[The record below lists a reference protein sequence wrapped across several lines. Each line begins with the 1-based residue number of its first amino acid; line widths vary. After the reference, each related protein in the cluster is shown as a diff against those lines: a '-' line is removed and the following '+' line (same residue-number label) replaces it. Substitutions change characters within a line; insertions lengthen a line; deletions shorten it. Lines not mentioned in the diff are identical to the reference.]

1 MMMEKLDAYKR
12 IEKLRE
18 LINYHNDLYN
28 KNIPEISDEEY
39 DKLYFELVELEEMF
53 PSLIDEN
60 SPTQKIRYEVVS
72 ELKKVKHEYQS
83 MLSLDKTK
91 DINKVAAFLGEKE
104 WIAMLKLDGLTCRL
118 TYDKGKLV
126 RAETR
131 GNGEVGEDITHNA
144 MVIPSIPKYISYKDV
159 LVVDGE
165 MMCLPEDFKQFESE
179 YANCRNF
186 AAGSIRL
193 LDSKG
198 CEKRH
203 LTFVA
208 WDVITGY
215 DEEADDRLNKKLTH
229 LLEYNFLIVP
239 FTTSF
244 YENSIDEAIDFL
256 KNETIKYPIDG
267 IVFKYNK
274 NNEYN
279 EAGKTE
285 HHFRGGLG
293 YKFYDEMTYTTL
305 EDIEYTMGRTGILTP
320 VAIFKPVD
328 IEGAEISRASLH
340 NLTILRQ
347 TLGDTPHY
355 GQKVGVFR
363 ANMIN
368 PQIGD
373 AEKMEYY
380 IQDLL
385 LDIPNKCPICG
396 GEVIIK
402 KDNESE
408 FLMCDNPQCSG
419 KLINI
424 IDHYCSKKGLEI
436 KGLSKATLEKL
447 VEWGWIDNITD
458 LYTLKNHREEWIKK
472 AGFGVKSVD
481 KILDAIENSKNCTL
495 EAFISALGIPLI
507 GRAVA
512 KDLCNYICSYEDLRE
527 KIDGGFDFTSIH
539 GFGEAMH
546 NAIVN
551 FNYDNADKIIS
562 LLTITTS
569 AQSIPQTKEEINVTV
584 CITGK
589 LINYKSRDLLKSEI
603 EARGGKVTSSVTA
616 KTNYL
621 IANKEEDTNKYNT
634 ALKLGIPIIT
644 ESDFIA
650 KFLDK

>member
-1 MMMEKLDAYKR
+1 MEKLDAYKR

-18 LINYHNDLYN
+18 LISYHDNLYN
-28 KNIPEISDEEY
+28 INMPEISDAEY
-39 DKLYFELVELEEMF
+39 DDLFYELVELEESF
-53 PSLIDEN
+53 PCFADEK
-60 SPTQKIRYEVVS
+60 SPTQKIYYEVKN
-72 ELKKVKHEYQS
+72 ELTKVKHEYQP

-91 DINKVAAFLGEKE
+91 DMDKIAEFLEDKE

-193 LDSKG
+193 LDSKE

-208 WDVITGY
+208 WDVIIGY
-215 DEEADDRLNKKLTH
+215 DEEADDRLNKKLTR

-239 FTTSF
+239 YVTSF
-244 YENSIDEAIDFL
+244 YANSIDEAINFL
-256 KNETIKYPIDG
+256 KNETVKYPIDG

-279 EAGKTE
+279 KAGKTE
-285 HHFRGGLG
+285 HHFRGGLA

-373 AEKMEYY
+373 AEKLEYY
-380 IQDLL
+380 VQDLL

-396 GEVIIK
+396 GEVIVK

-408 FLMCDNPQCSG
+408 FLMCNNAQCSG

-447 VEWGWIDNITD
+447 VDWGWIDNITD
-458 LYTLKNHREEWIKK
+458 LYTLKNYREEWIKK

-512 KDLCNYICSYEDLRE
+512 KELCNYIFSYEDLRE
-527 KIDGGFDFTSIH
+527 KIDSGFDFTSIH

-569 AQSIPQTKEEINVTV
+569 AQSIPQTKEEINITV

-616 KTNYL
+616 KTDYL

>member
-18 LINYHNDLYN
+18 LINYHDNLYN
-28 KNIPEISDEEY
+28 INMPEISDAEY
-39 DKLYFELVELEEMF
+39 DDLFYELVELEENF
-53 PSLIDEN
+53 PCFEDEK
-60 SPTQKIRYEVVS
+60 SPTQKIYYEVKN
-72 ELKKVKHEYQS
+72 ELKKVKHEYQP

-91 DINKVAAFLGEKE
+91 DIDKITAFLGDKE

-118 TYDKGKLV
+118 TYDKGKLI

-144 MVIPSIPKYISYKDV
+144 MVIPSIPKYVSYKDV

-193 LDSKG
+193 LDSKE
-198 CEKRH
+198 CKKRH

-215 DEEADDRLNKKLTH
+215 DEEADDRLNKKLTC

-244 YENSIDEAIDFL
+244 YNNSVEEAIDFL
-256 KNETIKYPIDG
+256 KNETVKYPIDG

-274 NNEYN
+274 NNDYN

-285 HHFRGGLG
+285 HHFRGGLA

-380 IQDLL
+380 VQDLL
-385 LDIPNKCPICG
+385 LDIPNVCPICG

-436 KGLSKATLEKL
+436 KGFSKATLEKL
-447 VEWGWIDNITD
+447 VDWGWIDNITD

-481 KILDAIENSKNCTL
+481 KILDAIESSKNCTL

-512 KDLCNYICSYEDLRE
+512 KELCNYIFSYEDLRE
-527 KIDGGFDFTSIH
+527 KIDSGFDFTSIH

-616 KTNYL
+616 KTDYL

>member
-1 MMMEKLDAYKR
+1 MMEKLDAYKR

-28 KNIPEISDEEY
+28 KNVPEISDEEY
-39 DKLYFELVELEEMF
+39 DKLYFELIELEEMF

-72 ELKKVKHEYQS
+72 ELKKVKHEYQP

-91 DINKVAAFLGEKE
+91 DIDKIATFLGDKE

-131 GNGEVGEDITHNA
+131 GNGEIGEDITHNA

-193 LDSKG
+193 LDSKE

-215 DEEADDRLNKKLTH
+215 DEADDRLNKKLTC

-244 YENSIDEAIDFL
+244 YNNSIDEAIDFL
-256 KNETIKYPIDG
+256 KNETVKYPIDG

-274 NNEYN
+274 NNDY
-279 EAGKTE
+279 EAAGRTE
-285 HHFRGGLG
+285 HHFRGGLA

-347 TLGDTPHY
+347 ILGDTPHY
-355 GQKVGVFR
+355 GQKIGVFR

-380 IQDLL
+380 VQDLL

-396 GEVIIK
+396 GEVIVK

-408 FLMCDNPQCSG
+408 FLMCNNPQCSG

-447 VEWGWIDNITD
+447 VDWEWLDNITD
-458 LYTLKNHREEWIKK
+458 LYILKNHREEWIKK

-481 KILDAIENSKNCTL
+481 KILDAIESSKYCTL
-495 EAFISALGIPLI
+495 EAFIAALGIPLI

-512 KDLCNYICSYEDLRE
+512 KELCNYICSYEDLRE
-527 KIDGGFDFTSIH
+527 KIDSGFDFTSIH

-569 AQSIPQTKEEINVTV
+569 AQSIPQTKEEINITV

-589 LINYKSRDLLKSEI
+589 LINYKSRDLLKGEI

-616 KTNYL
+616 KTDYL

-644 ESDFIA
+644 EVDFINQ
-650 KFLDK
+650 FLDK

>member
-1 MMMEKLDAYKR
+1 MMEKLDAYKK

-28 KNIPEISDEEY
+28 KNVPEISDEEY

-72 ELKKVKHEYQS
+72 ELKKVKHEYQP

-91 DINKVAAFLGEKE
+91 DIDKVAAFLGDKE

-118 TYDKGKLV
+118 TYDKGKLI

-165 MMCLPEDFKQFESE
+165 MMCLSEDFKQFESE

-193 LDSKG
+193 LDSKE
-198 CEKRH
+198 CAKRH

-215 DEEADDRLNKKLTH
+215 EDEDTRLNKKLTT
-229 LLEYNFLIVP
+229 LLNYNFLIVP

-244 YENSIDEAIDFL
+244 YNNSIEEAIDFL
-256 KNETIKYPIDG
+256 KNETVKYPIDG

-396 GEVIIK
+396 GEVIVK

-447 VEWGWIDNITD
+447 VDWGWIDNITD

-481 KILDAIENSKNCTL
+481 KILDAIESSKNCTL

-512 KDLCNYICSYEDLRE
+512 KELCNYIFSYEDLRE
-527 KIDGGFDFTSIH
+527 KIDSGFDFTSIH

-616 KTNYL
+616 KTDYL